1 MARLT
6 LADKA
11 TRLLF
16 DQAFRVRPAIGG
28 RDAARRPS
36 RQFIVAAFVALLLGP
51 PPRLTY
57 AAEGLDLTLPDSRL
71 PDQQTSPAI
80 ENSVVGAGGFTGALA
95 AWEAW
100 VARARATQPYWS
112 TPMVTTTGLL
122 EQRVRFDVD
131 LQHSGNGTST
141 TVVDG
146 GRGLDLIVSETNEIQ
161 FAAPPYYIRSGVAG
175 TGPTNKGGVQP
186 LAGFSDWP
194 FLRVKQRLA
203 SSPASAGNYVLT
215 VLLQIQAPSGIPRL
229 TSNSW
234 EYLPT
239 LAFGKG
245 WGAFDIQGTVGGVVP
260 ASHANIIGYQVQTNF
275 AFQYNLLKVLWPE
288 LEVSWT
294 YYANGQRGGL
304 NQVYLTPGLLLGRF
318 SLSSGL
324 QFTCGVGYQAA
335 VAPALIVKPLT
346 PAFNHA
352 WLFSTRVNF

>member
-11 TRLLF
+11 TRLF
-16 DQAFRVRPAIGG
+16 DQAFRVRLAMKG
-28 RDAARRPS
+28 RATVKRPS
-36 RQFIVAAFVALLLGP
+36 RRIIIAAVVVLLLGL
-51 PPRLTY
+51 PREMAW
-57 AAEGLDLTLPDSRL
+57 AAEGLDLTLPASRL
-71 PDQQTSPAI
+71 PDQQTLAAIDSP
-80 ENSVVGAGGFTGALA
+80 VVETSGFARALA

-112 TPMVTTTGLL
+112 TPLVTTTGLL

-131 LQHSGNGTST
+131 FQHSGNGTST
-141 TVVDG
+141 TDIDG

-161 FAAPPYYIRSGVAG
+161 FAAPPYYIRTGVAG
-175 TGPTNKGGVQP
+175 TGPTNKGAIQP
-186 LAGFSDWP
+186 LAGFNDWA

-203 SSPASAGNYVLT
+203 SSPESDGNYVLT
-215 VLLQIQAPSGIPRL
+215 ALLQIQAPSGIGRL

-260 ASHANIIGYQVQTNF
+260 ASHANIIGYQIQTNF
-275 AFQYNLLKVLWPE
+275 AFQYNVLKVLWPE

-294 YYANGQRGGL
+294 YFANGQRGGL

-318 SLSSGL
+318 SLSNGL
-324 QFTCGVGYQAA
+324 KLTFGVGYQAA